1 MFGNAFNPS
10 SPCNACTVKPGRQV
24 RKRIITSPEILVM
37 QIRRF
42 SYDKSYNGRVVH
54 DHIPFTE
61 RLDLSAFID
70 GPSTLKYRLVAVV
83 NHRGSL
89 GSGHYMTVARGPSG
103 HWEEMN
109 DSNVKTVRLKDALR
123 PKTPFSPYLLFYERL
138 GDGVVEAPT
147 RAYDPAFWDEE
158 DRKRDLATIRR
169 TKKKSIIH
177 GVSQKPQFVRKPRK
191 GRR

>member
-1 MFGNAFNPS
+1 
-10 SPCNACTVKPGRQV
+10 
-24 RKRIITSPEILVM
+24 M

-177 GVSQKPQFVRKPRK
+177 GVSQKSQFVRKPRK